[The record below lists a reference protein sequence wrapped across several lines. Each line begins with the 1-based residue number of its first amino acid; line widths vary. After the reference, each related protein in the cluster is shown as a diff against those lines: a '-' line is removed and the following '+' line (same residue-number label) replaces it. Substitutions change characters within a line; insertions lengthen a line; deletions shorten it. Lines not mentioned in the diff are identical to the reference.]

1 MIHGTKQ
8 NQNTSRFCMIFIC
21 DNVINVGRIS
31 YIGRGRR
38 ETNSSCVINL
48 VIPLD
53 DVLKKRVHIIN

>member
-1 MIHGTKQ
+1 MWEA
-8 NQNTSRFCMIFIC
+8 
-21 DNVINVGRIS
+21 S

-53 DVLKKRVHIIN
+53 DVLKKKRVRIINLTANIR

>member
-1 MIHGTKQ
+1 M
-8 NQNTSRFCMIFIC
+8 SRFCMIFIC
-21 DNVINVGRIS
+21 DNVINVGSLS

-53 DVLKKRVHIIN
+53 DVLKKKKEFAL

>member
-1 MIHGTKQ
+1 M
-8 NQNTSRFCMIFIC
+8 SRFCMIFIC
-21 DNVINVGRIS
+21 DNVINVGSLS

-53 DVLKKRVHIIN
+53 DVLKKKRVRIINLTANIR